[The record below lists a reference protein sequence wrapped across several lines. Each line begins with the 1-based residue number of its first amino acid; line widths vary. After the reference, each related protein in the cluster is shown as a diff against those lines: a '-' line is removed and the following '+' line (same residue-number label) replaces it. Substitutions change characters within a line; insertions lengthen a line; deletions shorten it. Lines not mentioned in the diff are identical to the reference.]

1 MIDRSVTMKSLIRL
15 IITSFFIIAYVETI
29 ANQPPIRPPRRIES
43 SHGFKSTESLEFT
56 ADEKNYFLS
65 KLMKINK
72 DSNHE
77 CTPQMEEHVMELIRD
92 WKETNEAMK
101 DKTCDSGMKI
111 LGRPLTHLSTAVAW
125 REKKSKHFVFNKYFS
140 LVLGLLSSSFCALR

>member
-1 MIDRSVTMKSLIRL
+1 
-15 IITSFFIIAYVETI
+15 
-29 ANQPPIRPPRRIES
+29 
-43 SHGFKSTESLEFT
+43 
-56 ADEKNYFLS
+56 
-65 KLMKINK
+65 MKINK

-111 LGRPLTHLSTAVAW
+111 LGRTLRPPRKLENRSF
-125 REKKSKHFVFNKYFS
+125 KKFDQKSE
-140 LVLGLLSSSFCALR
+140 L

>member
-111 LGRPLTHLSTAVAW
+111 LGRPLI
-125 REKKSKHFVFNKYFS
+125 
-140 LVLGLLSSSFCALR
+140 